1 MSGIY
6 KGPDGQDLFGDD
18 YEVPSGAVIYTP
30 APQPEGPSALESLAA
45 IGVASQDAIAL
56 RAEVARLTAE
66 LAARTEERDL
76 ARRDAREGRAERGQ
90 ERGVM
95 TISKFRVTCKCGHV
109 FDAEVVT
116 DAPISVAVASMK
128 AVHCPKCGSGDVG
141 LGGSYDDAPP
151 LTTSIQDRATWWK
164 ERGEVG
170 VSSETIWCAFTQSSD
185 PRFGACYPYDP
196 DDYRRCKLLL
206 DLIPEWRTTLIVVV
220 ARFPW
225 FKPPA
230 YLTIDDRA
238 LTFTGDFA
246 DFGVRQLKLFRPW
259 NKKVVVTD
267 EQPAA
272 K

>member
-1 MSGIY
+1 
-6 KGPDGQDLFGDD
+6 
-18 YEVPSGAVIYTP
+18 
-30 APQPEGPSALESLAA
+30 
-45 IGVASQDAIAL
+45 
-56 RAEVARLTAE
+56 
-66 LAARTEERDL
+66 
-76 ARRDAREGRAERGQ
+76 
-90 ERGVM
+90 M

-225 FKPPA
+225 FNP
-230 YLTIDDRA
+230 
-238 LTFTGDFA
+238 FA
-246 DFGVRQLKLFRPW
+246 DRWDEFDRLWAIESPKKTCPKLYALMDVAR
-259 NKKVVVTD
+259 KEADKIRS
-267 EQPAA
+267 AR
-272 K
+272 